1 MPWRGF
7 DMRAPSKGS
16 GPAVR
21 GVPLLERREH
31 PRDLGPLET
40 LLPHVL
46 GQLGGM
52 ARRQLGREHTEDAL
66 LQNADLVQETYLR
79 LARVASVTRR
89 GRAYFFAAV
98 GRAMRQVLIDAARKR
113 SSVKRASG
121 FTTQRLAEASGG
133 GEAGSSELP
142 ALHQALRELGSS
154 HPRCARIVQCRFF
167 SGMTVFETA
176 TAMRV
181 SPRTVKSDWAVA
193 RRWLHDALRGA
204 PN

>member
-1 MPWRGF
+1 
-7 DMRAPSKGS
+7 MRAPSKGS

-21 GVPLLERREH
+21 GVPLLERKVH

-40 LLPHVL
+40 LLPQVL

-52 ARRQLGREHTEDAL
+52 ARRQLGREHTGDAL

-79 LARVASVTRR
+79 LARVGSVTRR

-98 GRAMRQVLIDAARKR
+98 GRAMRQVLVDAARKR
-113 SSVKRASG
+113 NSVKRASG
-121 FTTQRLAEASGG
+121 FATQLLEEASGG
-133 GEAGSSELP
+133 DEDGSPKLP
-142 ALHQALRELGSS
+142 ALHHALRELGNS

-176 TAMRV
+176 TAMRL

-193 RRWLHDALRGA
+193 RRWLHDALRAA